1 MNEYDILSSESLE
14 DLINKVNAAIKEGWR
29 TQGGVSHIGSW
40 EGYPFYAQAML
51 RTQIG

>member
-1 MNEYDILSSESLE
+1 MNEYDILSSESVE

-29 TQGGVSHIGSW
+29 TQGGVSQIGSW
-40 EGYPFYAQAML
+40 EGGNLFAQAML

>member
-1 MNEYDILSSESLE
+1 MNEYDILSGESLE

-29 TQGGVSHIGSW
+29 TQGGVSQIGSW
-40 EGYPFYAQAML
+40 EGHPCYAQAML